1 MPQSVTA
8 APHPVK
14 LDGKDYLMSPL
25 TDGDFEQLNNW
36 LRSGVIQMARQ
47 SMTPDMTS
55 EEREETLA
63 VAMREARKMSY
74 LSEAGRAAL
83 ASVDGTAQLVWLGL
97 RHNHP
102 NLTADEVRSLVF
114 GGDDSLAVLKVWEE
128 INLGES
134 SSGMIGKIRRQA
146 LASLKNGSTPS
157 SPDSTDTLQQK

>member
-8 APHPVK
+8 APHPVE
-14 LDGKDYLMSPL
+14 LGGQTYLMSPL

-47 SMTPDMTS
+47 SLTPDMLA

-74 LSEAGRAAL
+74 LSEAGRASL
-83 ASVDGTAQLVWLGL
+83 ASIDGTAQLLWLGL
-97 RHNHP
+97 RRNHP
-102 NLTADEVRSLVF
+102 ALTADEVRSLVF
-114 GGDDSLAVLKVWEE
+114 EGDDALAVLKIWEE

-134 SSGMIGKIRRQA
+134 SSGMLGRMRRQT
-146 LASLKNGSTPS
+146 LASQKNGSTPS
-157 SPDSTDTLQQK
+157 SPESTSTLQAK